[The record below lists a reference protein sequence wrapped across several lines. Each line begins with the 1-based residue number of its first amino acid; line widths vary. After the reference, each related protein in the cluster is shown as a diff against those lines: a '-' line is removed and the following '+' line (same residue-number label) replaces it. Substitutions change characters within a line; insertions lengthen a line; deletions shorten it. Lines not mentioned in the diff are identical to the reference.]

1 MAIRPKW
8 LKDICSV
15 VFSAYY
21 LVWASDG
28 DEVVS
33 TCYDFGRHL
42 KISFVA
48 SELCVQ
54 SRCSE

>member
-15 VFSAYY
+15 LFSGYY
-21 LVWASDG
+21 LIWASDG

-33 TCYDFGRHL
+33 HCFV
-42 KISFVA
+42 ISLI
-48 SELCVQ
+48 E
-54 SRCSE
+54 